1 MSSLIK
7 PLWYFGVN
15 FFLLKK
21 MYECEHATAV
31 TLKCDSCLTANTL
44 HSVTYSYY
52 FTKNI
57 NETQYLLFY
66 KLLYIIDLS
75 IFNIPY
81 KTRHF
86 EDRVSFF

>member
-1 MSSLIK
+1 MITLVKVFKYTCITCRPTMSSLIK

-44 HSVTYSYY
+44 
-52 FTKNI
+52 
-57 NETQYLLFY
+57 QLLLHKKY
-66 KLLYIIDLS
+66 
-75 IFNIPY
+75 
-81 KTRHF
+81 
-86 EDRVSFF
+86 